1 MSKINFPIT
10 QKCADFVY
18 NLQYEDL
25 EDETI
30 NMTKKCVI
38 DWMGCV
44 IGGSSTAA
52 GDIIQ
57 QFTEEV
63 GGKNVATVFGI
74 FSKTDPLNAA
84 MANGCYCHI
93 LEMDDV
99 HKKSIMHIAAPV
111 ISAAFS
117 VAETYNCNGKDL
129 ITAIVAGYDI
139 AIRVGEA
146 VSPSHYDIWHTT
158 GTCGTFGAAAATAKL
173 LKLDRDQILYSL
185 GNAGSQAAGLWE
197 FAEDNAM
204 TKYLHCG
211 KAAMNGVISS
221 LLAKRNFTGATKI
234 LEGKRGFFVGYCQE
248 DNWEDHFID
257 MWQNFKIH
265 ETVFKPYASCRH
277 THSSVDAILKIREN
291 YNVDYADVEKI
302 VVNTYENVL
311 KIAGNTRFDDANM
324 AKFSLVYCIAAALKY
339 GKLGVKEFGI
349 DKLNDPDIE
358 KIAKKIEIYTPEEI
372 NKQHPEKWMSQVTVT
387 TESGEYEELINYPK
401 GDPENTFT
409 EKDIYDKF
417 YELVTLKIP
426 KHQAATLLERCKN
439 IEHFECIEDF
449 TEGF

>member
-1 MSKINFPIT
+1 MNKTNFPIT
-10 QKCADFVY
+10 YKCADFVY
-18 NLQYEDL
+18 NLQHEDL
-25 EDETI
+25 EDATI
-30 NMTKKCVI
+30 DMTKKCII

-57 QFTEEV
+57 QFIEEV
-63 GGKNVATVFGI
+63 GGRDVATVFGT
-74 FSKTDPLNAA
+74 FYKTDILNAA

-117 VAETYNCNGKDL
+117 VAEAYNCNGKEL
-129 ITAIVAGYDI
+129 ITAIVAGYDV

-173 LKLDRDQILYSL
+173 LRLDRDQISYSL

-234 LEGKRGFFVGYCQE
+234 LEGKRGFFVGYSQE

-257 MWQNFKIH
+257 MGKNFKIH

-277 THSSVDAILKIREN
+277 THSTIDAILKIRQK
-291 YNVDYADVEKI
+291 YNVNCADVEKI
-302 VVNTYENVL
+302 VVNTYANAL
-311 KIAGNTRFDDANM
+311 KIAGNTRFDDATM

-339 GKLGVKEFGI
+339 GKLGVNEFEK
-349 DKLNDPDIE
+349 DKLKDPDIE
-358 KIAKKIEIYTPEEI
+358 KIVNKIEIYTPEEI
-372 NKQHPEKWMSQVTVT
+372 NKQHPEKWMSQVSVITASDKYKEVV
-387 TESGEYEELINYPK
+387 EYPK

-409 EKDIYDKF
+409 EEEINDKF
-417 YELVTLKIP
+417 YELTSLKIP
-426 KHQAATLLERCKN
+426 EYQAKSLLDRCKN
-439 IEHFECIEDF
+439 IEHFEYIVDF
-449 TEGF
+449 TEGL